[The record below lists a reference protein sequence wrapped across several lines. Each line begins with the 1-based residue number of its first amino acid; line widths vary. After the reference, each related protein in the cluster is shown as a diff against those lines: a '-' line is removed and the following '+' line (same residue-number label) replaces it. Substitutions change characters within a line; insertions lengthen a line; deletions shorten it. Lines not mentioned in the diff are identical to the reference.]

1 MFRFYNDFMG
11 KQDTIYEAGN
21 LSGLPFSFNQEV
33 TEVFEDM
40 IDRSVPGYKTSL
52 NIIRYLSKKYYQE
65 NTNCYDIGCSLGA
78 SSAAILD
85 GANSPKV
92 IAVDNSE
99 AMISECRRRFESQID
114 SKFIEFKAEDIMETK
129 LENASAVV
137 INYVIQF
144 LDILQRDELIKR
156 IHNSLVPGGILILSE
171 KIHFTNQLETNRFY
185 KTHHKFKSMN
195 GYSDMEIA
203 GKRDS
208 LEGVLITE
216 TEKDHIK
223 RAIDCG
229 FARYEKILSNLN
241 FRTFIFFK

>member
-1 MFRFYNDFMG
+1 
-11 KQDTIYEAGN
+11 
-21 LSGLPFSFNQEV
+21 
-33 TEVFEDM
+33 M

-171 KIHFTNQLETNRFY
+171 KIHFTNQLETSY
-185 KTHHKFKSMN
+185 KGISTGSISLDSAIGAGIPKRRII
-195 GYSDMEIA
+195 EIY
-203 GKRDS
+203 GN
-208 LEGVLITE
+208 E
-216 TEKDHIK
+216 
-223 RAIDCG
+223 
-229 FARYEKILSNLN
+229 
-241 FRTFIFFK
+241 